1 VVCFAPRLVS
11 GIQASQSLS
20 ATDLMSSDCPSAL
33 AGIIAT
39 KGLESGFAALVQRN
53 LQMAW
58 DFQSR
63 PCPGSKSYMK
73 GGTQGKLG

>member
-1 VVCFAPRLVS
+1 FAPRLVS

-20 ATDLMSSDCPSAL
+20 ATDLMSSDCPNAL

-53 LQMAW
+53 LQMAGLSIA
-58 DFQSR
+58 DPGLVQS
-63 PCPGSKSYMK
+63 
-73 GGTQGKLG
+73 LI